1 MRPQS
6 SKPPMATIKEAPKQ
20 APQFIKPANMTQT
33 KPNQE
38 MVDVQP
44 LTRTKV
50 SISVRESLFELV
62 KENLHNPK
70 KLQEISQ
77 TYSHIKVDFS

>member
-1 MRPQS
+1 
-6 SKPPMATIKEAPKQ
+6 MATIKKAPKQ
-20 APQFIKPANMTQT
+20 APQFTMPANMTQT
-33 KPNQE
+33 KSSQE

-44 LTRTKV
+44 LTRTKA

>member
-1 MRPQS
+1 
-6 SKPPMATIKEAPKQ
+6 MATIKEAPKQ
-20 APQFIKPANMTQT
+20 APQFTKPANMTQT
-33 KPNQE
+33 KPSQE
-38 MVDVQP
+38 LVDVQP
-44 LTRTKV
+44 ITRTKA

-77 TYSHIKVDFS
+77 TYSHIKVDFA